1 MNVNSCKGN
10 EMTKKRKILL
20 LILLLTA
27 AAALVF
33 RCAVSG
39 RGPTEQM
46 NAAGETA
53 GQASATAE
61 QLEANIRSALEDNRC
76 GEILLSDEG
85 STASC
90 PGVSVREK
98 QVEITSPGIYRV
110 SGSLDGG
117 CVSILCKGNVGLVLN
132 GITVLNPEGPALSVE
147 DAAHVQLWLAEGT
160 ENRLVS
166 GTPVEITGPVEDSGE
181 ETDGG
186 AAVYARDT
194 LSVAGP
200 GMLIAEGYLHNAISS
215 TDHVVIL
222 DGNLKLAAVNNGIR
236 GKDSV
241 TVSGGRITILC
252 GNDGIHSVNGDQENA
267 MTGSIRVTGG
277 ETEIRCYGD
286 GLHAGKDLQVL
297 DGTVTVNA
305 GETDNL
311 ALNDEQNPQEPGTEG
326 FGMPD
331 GMQPP
336 EGQQPPEG
344 MQLPEG
350 QQLPDWMQMPEGQ
363 QPPDGMQMPG
373 GQQPSD
379 GTQKPDGAEETADDS
394 GKRDQRGRSGSARGF
409 MEPRRDWGNG
419 FGDPEG
425 NPDKTNEGS
434 GGKGLKS
441 GGILTVSGGT
451 VTVTSADDSIHAD
464 DEVSIQGGMLQLIST
479 DDGIHGT
486 NRVDIAGGTVNIL
499 RSYEGIEGHEIS
511 VSGGTVSVVSSD
523 DGFNANGG
531 TDLFSGFS
539 RRESTEDD
547 IHPVLRISGGNIHV
561 NAGGDGLDS
570 NGDLLILGGM
580 ILVDGPENG
589 GNGALDSGSENGGI
603 LSVEGG
609 TILAV
614 GASDMAET
622 FGTESTQCSLIESF
636 SSMLPAGTEITIRKQ
651 DGEILLE
658 YISEKSFNSVV
669 FSSPDLR
676 IGETVTLTAGDE
688 TTEVTLDSISNGES
702 HGMPAPGGFGGF
714 RRR

>member
-98 QVEITSPGIYRV
+98 RVEITSPGIYRV

-117 CVSILCKGNVGLVLN
+117 CVSILLSDEGSTASCPGITITEKKIEITAPGIYQVSGSLDGGQLMIRCTGNVGLVLN

-147 DAAHVQLWLAEGT
+147 DAVHVQLWLAEGT

-311 ALNDEQNPQEPGTEG
+311 ALNDEQNPQKLGTEG

-336 EGQQPPEG
+336 EGQQPP
-344 MQLPEG
+344 
-350 QQLPDWMQMPEGQ
+350 
-363 QPPDGMQMPG
+363 DGMQMPG
-373 GQQPSD
+373 GQQP
-379 GTQKPDGAEETADDS
+379 PDGAEETADDS
-394 GKRDQRGRSGSARGF
+394 DKRDQRGRSGIARGF

-441 GGILTVSGGT
+441 GGILTISGGT

-464 DEVSIQGGMLQLIST
+464 D
-479 DDGIHGT
+479 
-486 NRVDIAGGTVNIL
+486 
-499 RSYEGIEGHEIS
+499 
-511 VSGGTVSVVSSD
+511 
-523 DGFNANGG
+523 
-531 TDLFSGFS
+531 
-539 RRESTEDD
+539 
-547 IHPVLRISGGNIHV
+547 
-561 NAGGDGLDS
+561 
-570 NGDLLILGGM
+570 
-580 ILVDGPENG
+580 
-589 GNGALDSGSENGGI
+589 
-603 LSVEGG
+603 
-609 TILAV
+609 
-614 GASDMAET
+614 
-622 FGTESTQCSLIESF
+622 
-636 SSMLPAGTEITIRKQ
+636 
-651 DGEILLE
+651 
-658 YISEKSFNSVV
+658 
-669 FSSPDLR
+669 
-676 IGETVTLTAGDE
+676 
-688 TTEVTLDSISNGES
+688 
-702 HGMPAPGGFGGF
+702 
-714 RRR
+714 